1 MKRILIV
8 ESDMDY
14 AIKTGIYWGRK
25 GFAPTFAFSIREAMA
40 EIRSQKPELILV
52 NQRLRD
58 GCGIEFLK
66 RMRSSGYNVPT
77 VIRVEIE
84 DGIVN
89 EYNLVDKNGRFYNK
103 RFSGDEITE
112 KLNNILQLVG

>member
-1 MKRILIV
+1 
-8 ESDMDY
+8 
-14 AIKTGIYWGRK
+14 
-25 GFAPTFAFSIREAMA
+25 MA

-84 DGIVN
+84 DDGTDVVS
-89 EYNLVDKNGRFYNK
+89 EHPLEHGRGTRRAATVKNDCFHG
-103 RFSGDEITE
+103 G
-112 KLNNILQLVG
+112 